1 MVLVFTNEIRDSSKI
16 IKSQNKKINID
27 YYDKIKSFVPS
38 MKAALIEGDYVK
50 IGKIFHKHW
59 NIKKMLSKNITNS
72 SIDKI
77 YFNLLKDKNI
87 IGGKII
93 GAGGGGF
100 FLLVTKNLKKTISKF
115 KRKKLNFS
123 RLEIGKEGSQI
134 ISN

>member
-1 MVLVFTNEIRDSSKI
+1 
-16 IKSQNKKINID
+16 
-27 YYDKIKSFVPS
+27 

-93 GAGGGGF
+93 GAGGEVF
-100 FLLVTKNLKKTISKF
+100 FLVTKNLKKTISKF
-115 KRKKLNFS
+115 KRQKLNFS
-123 RLEIGKEGSQI
+123 RLEIGK
-134 ISN
+134 